1 MLPLFKVVSLIVRV
15 FSRPLISYTKKYHI
29 GRKND
34 SHELL
39 RRFFMALGNYYNIME
54 TKINKKFLKINTA
67 DEIFIKPLSEDVAV
81 EKGVEFFYEV
91 LLYGIMIS
99 LPLYEMWSAQESA
112 NKKAKELSDR
122 LNKIESDI
130 NLTREKEGED
140 KKMLEQKI
148 NSIETMLT
156 KNDKTSTEMAL
167 EMKLIKDEIIKY
179 IDFKMTELQKAG
191 TPSK

>member
-67 DEIFIKPLSEDVAV
+67 DEIFIKPLSDDVAV

-91 LLYGIMIS
+91 ILYGIMIS

-122 LNKIESDI
+122 LNKIEDDI
-130 NLTREKEGED
+130 NKTREKEGED

-148 NSIETMLT
+148 NTIEEMLA
-156 KNDKTSTEMAL
+156 KSDKTTSEMAA
-167 EMKLIKDEIIKY
+167 EMKIIKDEIIKY
-179 IDFKMTELQKAG
+179 IDLRMTELQNARTHAK
-191 TPSK
+191 